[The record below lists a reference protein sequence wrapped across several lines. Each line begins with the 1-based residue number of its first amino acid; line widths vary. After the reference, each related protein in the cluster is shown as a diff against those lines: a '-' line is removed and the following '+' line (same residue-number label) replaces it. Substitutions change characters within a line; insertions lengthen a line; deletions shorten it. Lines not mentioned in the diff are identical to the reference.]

1 MNLSDRQL
9 QMFRDSTEDHRLD
22 IIAGQIKR
30 VRACYTK
37 RCKASE
43 SALTNSCARK
53 GIRGGRN
60 TTLNAKLAQ
69 ACEAYDKE
77 VSVLKEYIKALW

>member
-1 MNLSDRQL
+1 MNLLDRQL
-9 QMFRDSTEDHRLD
+9 QMFRESPEDHRLAV
-22 IIAGQIKR
+22 IAGQVKR

-43 SALTNSCARK
+43 SALTNSCPRK
-53 GIRGGRN
+53 GSRGGRN

-77 VSVLKEYIKALW
+77 LLILKVYIKSL

>member
-1 MNLSDRQL
+1 MNLIDRQL
-9 QMFRDSTEDHRLD
+9 QMFRESLESERLV
-22 IIAGQIKR
+22 IISEQVRR

-37 RCKASE
+37 RLRASE

-69 ACEAYDKE
+69 TCEAYDKE
-77 VSVLKEYIKALW
+77 LLVLKEYNKML

>member
-1 MNLSDRQL
+1 MSLLDRQL
-9 QMFRDSTEDHRLD
+9 QLFRESPEGHRL
-22 IIAGQIKR
+22 AVLAEQIKR
-30 VRACYTK
+30 VRACYSK

-43 SALTNSCARK
+43 SALNNSCARK

-77 VSVLKEYIKALW
+77 LLVLKQYTKML

>member
-1 MNLSDRQL
+1 MNLLDRQL
-9 QMFRDSTEDHRLD
+9 QMFRESPEDHRLAV
-22 IIAGQIKR
+22 IAGQIKR

-77 VSVLKEYIKALW
+77 LSVLKEYIKAL

>member
-1 MNLSDRQL
+1 MNLLDRQL
-9 QMFRDSTEDHRLD
+9 QWFRESPEDLRLAV
-22 IIAGQIKR
+22 IAEQIKR
-30 VRACYTK
+30 VRACYSK

-43 SALTNSCARK
+43 SALNNSCARK

-77 VSVLKEYIKALW
+77 LLVLKEYIKLL

>member
-1 MNLSDRQL
+1 MNLLDRQL
-9 QMFRDSTEDHRLD
+9 QWFRESPEDHRL
-22 IIAGQIKR
+22 ALLAEQIKR

-37 RCKASE
+37 RLRASE
-43 SALTNSCARK
+43 SALANSCARK

-77 VSVLKEYIKALW
+77 LLVLKEYIKAI

>member
-1 MNLSDRQL
+1 MNLLDRQL
-9 QMFRDSTEDHRLD
+9 QMFREGSEGLRITMLFE
-22 IIAGQIKR
+22 QVKR
-30 VRACYTK
+30 VRACYAK
-37 RCKASE
+37 RLKSSE

-77 VSVLKEYIKALW
+77 LLVLKEYTKML

>member
-1 MNLSDRQL
+1 MNLLDRQL
-9 QMFRDSTEDHRLD
+9 QMFRDSTEDHRLA

-30 VRACYTK
+30 VRACYSK
-37 RCKASE
+37 RNKASD

-77 VSVLKEYIKALW
+77 LLVLKEFIKAI

>member
-1 MNLSDRQL
+1 MNLLDRQL
-9 QMFRDSTEDHRLD
+9 QLFQESPEDHRL
-22 IIAGQIKR
+22 AVLAEQIKR
-30 VRACYTK
+30 VRTCYSK
-37 RCKASE
+37 RLKASE
-43 SALTNSCARK
+43 SALNNSCARK

-77 VSVLKEYIKALW
+77 LLVLKEYIKAI

>member
-1 MNLSDRQL
+1 MNLLDRQL
-9 QMFRDSTEDHRLD
+9 QMFRDSTEDHRLA

-77 VSVLKEYIKALW
+77 LLVLKEYIKAL

>member
-1 MNLSDRQL
+1 MNLLDRQL
-9 QMFRDSTEDHRLD
+9 QRFRESPEDHRL
-22 IIAGQIKR
+22 AVLAEQIKR
-30 VRACYTK
+30 VRACYSK
-37 RCKASE
+37 RLKASE

-77 VSVLKEYIKALW
+77 LLVLKEYIKAI

>member
-1 MNLSDRQL
+1 MNLLVRQL
-9 QMFRDSTEDHRLD
+9 QMFRESPEDHRLV

-30 VRACYTK
+30 VRACYAK
-37 RCKASE
+37 RCKVSE
-43 SALTNSCARK
+43 SALTNNCPRK

-77 VSVLKEYIKALW
+77 LLVLKEYIKVL

>member
-1 MNLSDRQL
+1 MNLLDKQL
-9 QMFRDSTEDHRLD
+9 QLFRESPEDHRLT
-22 IIAGQIKR
+22 ILAGQIKR
-30 VRACYTK
+30 VRACYSK

-43 SALTNSCARK
+43 SALNNSCARK

-77 VSVLKEYIKALW
+77 LLLLKQYTKML

>member
-1 MNLSDRQL
+1 MNLLDRQL
-9 QMFRDSTEDHRLD
+9 QVFHESPESERLV
-22 IIAGQIKR
+22 IISEQVKR
-30 VRACYTK
+30 VRACYAK
-37 RCKASE
+37 RLKASE

-69 ACEAYDKE
+69 ACEAYDRE
-77 VSVLKEYIKALW
+77 LLVLKLYIKSL

>member
-1 MNLSDRQL
+1 MNLLDRQL
-9 QMFRDSTEDHRLD
+9 QMFQESPEDHRLAL
-22 IIAGQIKR
+22 IAGQVKR

-43 SALTNSCARK
+43 AALTNSCPRK

-77 VSVLKEYIKALW
+77 LLILKEYIKAL

>member
-1 MNLSDRQL
+1 MNLLDRQL
-9 QMFRDSTEDHRLD
+9 QMFRESPEGLRITMLFEQVR
-22 IIAGQIKR
+22 R
-30 VRACYTK
+30 VRACYAK
-37 RCKASE
+37 RLKASE
-43 SALTNSCARK
+43 STLNNSCARK

-77 VSVLKEYIKALW
+77 LLVLKEYTKML

>member
-1 MNLSDRQL
+1 MNLLDRQL
-9 QMFRDSTEDHRLD
+9 QMFRDSTEDHRLS

-43 SALTNSCARK
+43 SAITNSCPRK

-69 ACEAYDKE
+69 ACAAYDKE
-77 VSVLKEYIKALW
+77 LSVLKEYIKLL

>member
-1 MNLSDRQL
+1 MNLLDRQL
-9 QMFRDSTEDHRLD
+9 QLFREGSEGLRITMLFEQVR
-22 IIAGQIKR
+22 R
-30 VRACYTK
+30 VRSCYTK
-37 RCKASE
+37 RIKASE
-43 SALTNSCARK
+43 SALANSCARK

-77 VSVLKEYIKALW
+77 LLVLKEYTKML

>member
-1 MNLSDRQL
+1 MNLLDRQL
-9 QMFRDSTEDHRLD
+9 QMFRESPEDHRLAV
-22 IIAGQIKR
+22 IAGQVKR
-30 VRACYTK
+30 VRACYSK

-60 TTLNAKLAQ
+60 TTLNSKLAQ

-77 VSVLKEYIKALW
+77 LLVLKEYIKAI

>member
-1 MNLSDRQL
+1 MNLLDKQL
-9 QMFRDSTEDHRLD
+9 QLFRESPEDHRLA
-22 IIAGQIKR
+22 ILAEQIKR
-30 VRACYTK
+30 VRTCYAK

-77 VSVLKEYIKALW
+77 LSVLKEYIKAI

>member
-1 MNLSDRQL
+1 MNLLDKQL
-9 QMFRDSTEDHRLD
+9 QLFRESPEDHRLA
-22 IIAGQIKR
+22 ILAEQIKR
-30 VRACYTK
+30 VRACYSN

-43 SALTNSCARK
+43 SALNNSCARK

-77 VSVLKEYIKALW
+77 LSVLKEYIKAI

>member
-1 MNLSDRQL
+1 MNLLDRQL
-9 QMFRDSTEDHRLD
+9 QMFRESAEDHRLAV
-22 IIAGQIKR
+22 IAGQIKR
-30 VRACYTK
+30 VRACYSK

-43 SALTNSCARK
+43 SALTNSCPRK

-77 VSVLKEYIKALW
+77 LLVLKEYIKSL

>member
-1 MNLSDRQL
+1 MNLLDRQL
-9 QMFRDSTEDHRLD
+9 QMFRESPEDHRLAVL
-22 IIAGQIKR
+22 AGQIKR
-30 VRACYTK
+30 VRACYSK

-43 SALTNSCARK
+43 SALTNSCPRK

-77 VSVLKEYIKALW
+77 LLVLKEYTKML